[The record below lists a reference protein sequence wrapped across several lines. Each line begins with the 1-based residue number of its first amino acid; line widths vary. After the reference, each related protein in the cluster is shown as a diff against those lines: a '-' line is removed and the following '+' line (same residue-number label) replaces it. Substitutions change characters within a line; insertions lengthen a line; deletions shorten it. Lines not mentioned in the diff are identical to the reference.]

1 MAELAKARSRVGK
14 FLPVSGKKPVFSA
27 VKTGL
32 AKIVF
37 AGKNILPVKIVLARI
52 FHIVS

>member
-1 MAELAKARSRVGK
+1 MPATHRRAEAERPRVGK
-14 FLPVSGKKPVFSA
+14 FLPVSGKPVFSA

-37 AGKNILPVKIVLARI
+37 AGKNS
-52 FHIVS
+52 FCQ